1 MDTVFHLFYIYR
13 KLITTMESNEPG
25 KGEEGTND
33 QTELEKL
40 LEQKQ
45 LETEALKRLIDVL
58 EKNDPN
64 KKDNSGQRK

>member
-1 MDTVFHLFYIYR
+1 
-13 KLITTMESNEPG
+13 MESNEPG